1 MSAGTRPQLMRA
13 LGVDGGQSGIRL
25 RHSSGD
31 QMVEV
36 EGVSRLEGDTVA
48 DVAAAIASAWRTS
61 GFEPVDRVVLG
72 LSTAPTDAASRVRL
86 CALVGGEL
94 GADEVWLADDAVTT
108 HAGALSMGW
117 GVSVVAGTGVACLAV
132 PERGTPSLIGG
143 HGYLLGDEGGAFWIG
158 SAGLRAVLR
167 AFDGRGPATVLSAPA
182 ADRFDGLDDLG
193 ERIHSARRPVNDI
206 AQFARDVLAAADA
219 GDPAA
224 VAIVDDA
231 ADELLTLVRAGAS
244 ATAASD
250 PAIAAADA
258 AVPVALGG
266 RLLAEGSTLRRRLDV
281 RLGDQLLG
289 VVART
294 ADGSALDGALRLGIA
309 ADPGRYG
316 NLVYVWPPGTRA

>member
-1 MSAGTRPQLMRA
+1 MSARTRLQLMRA

-31 QMVEV
+31 QIVEV

-61 GFEPVDRVVLG
+61 GFEPVDRAVLG
-72 LSTAPTDAASRVRL
+72 LSTAPTDAASRGRL

-132 PERGTPSLIGG
+132 PDRGTPSLIGG

-167 AFDGRGPATVLSAPA
+167 AFDGRGPATALSSPA
-182 ADRFDGLDDLG
+182 VARFDGLDDLG
-193 ERIHSARRPVNDI
+193 DRMHSARRPVNDI
-206 AQFARDVLAAADA
+206 AQFARDVVAAADA
-219 GDPAA
+219 GDPVA
-224 VAIVDDA
+224 VAIVDHA
-231 ADELLTLVRAGAS
+231 ADELLTLVCAGAS
-244 ATAASD
+244 ATAASG
-250 PAIAAADA
+250 PAIVAADA

-266 RLLAEGSTLRRRLDV
+266 RLLAEGSPLRRRLDV
-281 RLGDQLLG
+281 RLGDQLPG

-294 ADGSALDGALRLGIA
+294 ADGSSLDGALRLCSA
-309 ADPGRYG
+309 AEPGRYRD
-316 NLVYVWPPGTRA
+316 LVYVWQPGTAA